1 MSEGISIP
9 TFEYDKCSNFIEND
23 SFITQDIKKNEIVNS
38 PFLNKI
44 VKHGFFENTLYI
56 VDRIQKEELNL
67 KTTERQKTSTKG
79 HFDEKVV
86 WKTSLGGS
94 EHEELDIDTAGTN
107 LFAPKPSTSNLPKQI
122 PQEKEKKRNG
132 KKKTKIKQVDPI
144 IIVPSSITSLLSLHN
159 AKSLLENEKFET
171 TEVAKK
177 SNSKK
182 ERSII
187 IKRKIRENSQSFCI
201 IDDPTRLS
209 SNDWER
215 VVAIFTTGQ
224 SWQFKGWPIQNPTE
238 LFSKCFKNSSNFLRQ
253 RILFVL
259 R

>member
-23 SFITQDIKKNEIVNS
+23 SFATQDIKKNEIINS

-67 KTTERQKTSTKG
+67 KSNERQKTSTKG

-107 LFAPKPSTSNLPKQI
+107 LFAPKPTSLSSIPSKQI
-122 PQEKEKKRNG
+122 PVEKEKRNG
-132 KKKTKIKQVDPI
+132 K
-144 IIVPSSITSLLSLHN
+144 
-159 AKSLLENEKFET
+159 E
-171 TEVAKK
+171 AKK
-177 SNSKK
+177 FNK
-182 ERSII
+182 
-187 IKRKIRENSQSFCI
+187 
-201 IDDPTRLS
+201 
-209 SNDWER
+209 
-215 VVAIFTTGQ
+215 
-224 SWQFKGWPIQNPTE
+224 
-238 LFSKCFKNSSNFLRQ
+238 
-253 RILFVL
+253 
-259 R
+259 